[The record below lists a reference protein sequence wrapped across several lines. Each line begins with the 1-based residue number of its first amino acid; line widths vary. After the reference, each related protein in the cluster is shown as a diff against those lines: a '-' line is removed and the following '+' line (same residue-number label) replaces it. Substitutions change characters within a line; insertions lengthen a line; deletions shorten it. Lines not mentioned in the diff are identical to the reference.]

1 MKIVC
6 DIFLYTFDT
15 HGYTYFVVFTV
26 AILLI
31 AYLVV
36 MLWLQNREKA
46 LLTRSLAHLA
56 SMKRHGVEYELVLQA
71 MKLAT
76 WRIDL
81 RDMTLTFENDYRSM
95 PNLYTPVP
103 GTPMNEVLK
112 LLMPEDAEKMREV
125 LKGVKVGKQD
135 IYHLQFRIKEGN
147 GDYYWSDIYGTI
159 SERDDDGKPITFI
172 GTAKNID
179 KQKKQVSFT
188 ASGNVGN
195 AVIALY
201 KENGGAK
208 EIVWSFHIWSSEKS
222 LEDMAVAN
230 WQSLHLVTE
239 DKSLT
244 WLDRNIGALNAKNTD
259 NAGIHGNVYQWG
271 RKDPFPGA
279 SRTGIGTVKEGT
291 TSTFVT
297 GFGAKDDEVFGSAT
311 IPYIVNSALTEGF
324 TASKDITTVAESA
337 KSPMHFGSDGANWA
351 SDIDVKALRLST
363 HGKAGL
369 RALTRRRLTRPQE
382 RQPARRPTTT
392 HAL

>member
-1 MKIVC
+1 MVSAAGEYK
-6 DIFLYTFDT
+6 FDAKKVD
-15 HGYTYFVVFTV
+15 GSEID
-26 AILLI
+26 ADG
-31 AYLVV
+31 ADW
-36 MLWLQNREKA
+36 LW
-46 LLTRSLAHLA
+46 S
-56 SMKRHGVEYELVLQA
+56 SVECEW
-71 MKLAT
+71 T
-76 WRIDL
+76 
-81 RDMTLTFENDYRSM
+81 E
-95 PNLYTPVP
+95 
-103 GTPMNEVLK
+103 E
-112 LLMPEDAEKMREV
+112 
-125 LKGVKVGKQD
+125 
-135 IYHLQFRIKEGN
+135 
-147 GDYYWSDIYGTI
+147 
-159 SERDDDGKPITFI
+159 DDGLTEVVKAVEPMSPSWVISNVSF
-172 GTAKNID
+172 D

-279 SRTGIGTVKEGT
+279 SCTGIGTVKEGT

-311 IPYIVNSALTEGF
+311 MPYIVNSALTEGF

-369 RALTRRRLTRPQE
+369 RVLTRRRLTRPQE

>member
-1 MKIVC
+1 MVSAAGEYK
-6 DIFLYTFDT
+6 FDAKKVD
-15 HGYTYFVVFTV
+15 GSGND
-26 AILLI
+26 ADG
-31 AYLVV
+31 ADW
-36 MLWLQNREKA
+36 LW
-46 LLTRSLAHLA
+46 S
-56 SMKRHGVEYELVLQA
+56 SVECEW
-71 MKLAT
+71 T
-76 WRIDL
+76 
-81 RDMTLTFENDYRSM
+81 E
-95 PNLYTPVP
+95 
-103 GTPMNEVLK
+103 E
-112 LLMPEDAEKMREV
+112 
-125 LKGVKVGKQD
+125 
-135 IYHLQFRIKEGN
+135 
-147 GDYYWSDIYGTI
+147 
-159 SERDDDGKPITFI
+159 DDGLTEVVKAVEPMSPSWVISNVSF
-172 GTAKNID
+172 D

-311 IPYIVNSALTEGF
+311 MPYIVNSALTEGF